1 MNATTTTILWI
12 QVLILSFGIFIDLIP
27 SGIRTAFYGGA
38 WILILIQSV
47 QGLANRDIFILKQSS
62 VLLMVGFLFI
72 MGINIFISIDSAIT
86 IQRLFALTINIF
98 IAYYL
103 SVRSSTDLTL
113 TAIANAF
120 RNVLVIT
127 SIFTLLMYFV
137 DASTLID
144 QGENSNLRGTFK
156 GLFPMKNVLGRF
168 MVMFI
173 LFELSRKRINYF
185 LIALASFWL
194 VVSQSATGLVA
205 AATLIP
211 IMLTTSLSSNKRLAT
226 ILLISMALVL
236 VFFPIILDLDYVK
249 VILSEYLDKSADL
262 SGRTTLWPY
271 VIEAAIKRPWFG
283 YGFSAFWES
292 PDAYQQVLQYFNW
305 SPGHAH
311 NGFIQLLI
319 DFGLLGAIP
328 LLFAYLRVSKYAI
341 ELYSKRITVAFSFC
355 YILLVF
361 NFSQSELV
369 GRNSFTFI
377 FFAFLYFLSRRKYA
391 AV

>member
-1 MNATTTTILWI
+1 
-12 QVLILSFGIFIDLIP
+12 
-27 SGIRTAFYGGA
+27 
-38 WILILIQSV
+38 
-47 QGLANRDIFILKQSS
+47 
-62 VLLMVGFLFI
+62 MVGFLII
-72 MGINIFISIDSAIT
+72 MGVNIFISVDSAIT
-86 IQRLFALTINIF
+86 IQRLLALSINIF

-113 TAIANAF
+113 KAIANAF

-127 SIFTLLMYFV
+127 SIFTLLVYFV

-168 MVMFI
+168 MVLFI
-173 LFELSRKRINYF
+173 LFEFSRNKINYF

-211 IMLTTSLSSNKRLAT
+211 IMLTTSLSNNKKLAT
-226 ILLISMALVL
+226 ILLISMAVVL

-249 VILSEYLDKSADL
+249 VILSEYLDKSTDL

-271 VIEAAIKRPWFG
+271 VIEAALERPWFG

-292 PDAYQQVLQYFNW
+292 ENAQQQVLRYFNW
-305 SPGHAH
+305 SPNHAH

-328 LLFAYLRVSKYAI
+328 FLFAYLRVSKYAI
-341 ELYSKRITVAFSFC
+341 DLYSKRITVAFTFC

-361 NFSQSELV
+361 NFTQSELV

-377 FFAFLYFLSRRKYA
+377 FFAFLYFLSRRKYD